1 MAGAAEPGGLA
12 LMLAG
17 IGWAMW
23 AAWQLRR
30 SGAPI
35 RSGVAA
41 AVLVEEGPFR
51 FGRNPMALGM
61 TVSLLG
67 LSAMLGSAFVA
78 VAAFAFA
85 AYMHIVR
92 IPQEEAQLRG
102 TFGGWYSDY
111 TATVRRWL

>member
-1 MAGAAEPGGLA
+1 MAGAAESGGFA

-35 RSGVAA
+35 RPGAA
-41 AVLVEEGPFR
+41 AGVLVEEGPFR
-51 FGRNPMALGM
+51 FGRNPMALGL
-61 TVSLLG
+61 TVALLG
-67 LSAMLGSAFVA
+67 LAVLSGSVFVGL
-78 VAAFAFA
+78 AAFAYA
-85 AYMHIVR
+85 SYMHVVR
-92 IPQEEAQLRG
+92 IPQEEARLRA